1 VAAGI
6 LVALLA
12 LAAVA
17 VIVWPLLGRHAA
29 PSEPVEEH
37 TAGGLGEEIER
48 SLHAIREID
57 FDHRAGNLSD
67 EDFAELDAA
76 ERAHAAEL
84 LRLRDEQTAKP
95 RRPAKRDKARASQG
109 RDSA

>member
-1 VAAGI
+1 MAAGI

-17 VIVWPLLGRHAA
+17 LIAWPLLGRRAA
-29 PSEPVEEH
+29 AAEPVDDPN
-37 TAGGLGEEIER
+37 AALGDEIDR

-76 ERAHAAEL
+76 ERARAAEL
-84 LRLRDEQTAKP
+84 LRLRDEQAAAAK
-95 RRPAKRDKARASQG
+95 RPAKRDKARTAKQA
-109 RDSA
+109 DSA